1 MSEYDDKLKREE
13 QIRLGKLCE
22 EWYEK
27 IGKPF
32 LEDETNKILRK
43 LDTAHPEELL
53 AVQERYKAITRLM
66 KDVQFFVNKKNNVLK
81 KMTKE

>member
-13 QIRLGKLCE
+13 QIRLGKLNE
-22 EWYEK
+22 EWMEK

-32 LEDETNKILRK
+32 LENETKAILRK

-53 AVQERYKAITRLM
+53 SVQERYKAAIRLM
-66 KDVQFFVNKKNNVLK
+66 KEVQFFVNKKNIIVK